1 MYFTL
6 RDVPAAEVTID
17 WNNEFASRF
26 AASLNEDFDSH
37 GAIAVLFDL
46 AAEANRQKSSAL
58 SGLLKALGAVIGLLE
73 REPLA
78 YLQGGS
84 PAGGL
89 DEAAILGL
97 IADRAAA
104 KKERNFAEADRIRD
118 ALKAA
123 GIVLDD
129 SPQGTSWRR
138 A

>member
-1 MYFTL
+1 MSL
-6 RDVPAAEVTID
+6 ASS
-17 WNNEFASRF
+17 ASRF
-26 AASLNEDFDSH
+26 AAALNEDFDSH
-37 GAIAVLFDL
+37 GAVAVLFDL
-46 AAEANRQKSSAL
+46 ATEANRQKSGAL

-78 YLQGGS
+78 YLQGG
-84 PAGGL
+84 AKADGL
-89 DEAAILGL
+89 DEAAILGM
-97 IADRAAA
+97 IADRATA

-129 SPQGTSWRR
+129 SPQGTTWRR